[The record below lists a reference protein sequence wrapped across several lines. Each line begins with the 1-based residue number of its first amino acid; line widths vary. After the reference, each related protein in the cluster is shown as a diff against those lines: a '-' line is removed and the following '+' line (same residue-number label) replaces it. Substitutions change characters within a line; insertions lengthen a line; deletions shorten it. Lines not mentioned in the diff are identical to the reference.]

1 MIKRRPVRKPPK
13 LYDAEPGSYSSK
25 RVWTDDLVGQM
36 KRFLDDYFYGAFDTD
51 CRYNRDRQVIICVD
65 GLSFILK
72 LVFRAIYG
80 RALLR
85 ISTKLQ
91 GTKFALHLEF
101 DKVFLDEQTRVRI
114 FDAAKKSGFD
124 AVLNERGLC
133 LTAEAYA
140 PIAVEVTA
148 GREMV
153 IYNSLLYYFF
163 SPMPKEHN
171 CKDDE

>member
-13 LYDAEPGSYSSK
+13 LYDAEPDSYSSK
-25 RVWTDDLVGQM
+25 RIWTDDLVGQM

-51 CRYNRDRQVIICVD
+51 YHYDRDKQVIISVD

-85 ISTKLQ
+85 ISTELQ
-91 GTKFALHLEF
+91 GTKFALRLEF
-101 DKVFLDEQTRVRI
+101 DKVFLDEPTRVRI
-114 FDAAKKSGFD
+114 FDAAKKSGFEPVAD
-124 AVLNERGLC
+124 ERGLF

-148 GREMV
+148 GQEMV

-163 SPMPKEHN
+163 GPIQQQN
-171 CKDDE
+171 CKDGE